1 MSVTAATTQQL
12 YWQHSSFAKD
22 LHAGVSIHSHTTC
35 SEESMSVVPP
45 IIAKMICLRSDFL
58 RRTNGQRQPLQA
70 KPNFGHGF
78 WTPPLPPRQAYRLE
92 EKQIHAQFDLP
103 AVVSLTD
110 HDNIRASSL
119 LRVIRQFRKAP
130 ISTEW
135 TISFGPT
142 FFHLGIHNLNPQTA
156 ETQMAELNAYT
167 ATPCAEKLA
176 ELLQSLCENPDLLVV
191 VNHPLWD
198 EKGIGKHRHQQT
210 LRDLLE
216 KAGPFIHAFEANG
229 LRSLEENNMVRE
241 WGNRY
246 NLPVLAGGD
255 RHGLEPNAI
264 LNLTHGTSLVEFIH
278 EVRYER
284 WSHMIYM
291 PQFQQSRFL
300 RILHMV
306 TDVVRDYPDN
316 FEGRRTFADRIFYR
330 TPDSADPV
338 SFSSIYGE
346 HSLSPVKHFLTAMQ
360 VVDRR
365 PPSAILTNA

>member
-12 YWQHSSFAKD
+12 AWQEPSVAKEFQ
-22 LHAGVSIHSHTTC
+22 AGVSIHSHTTC

-45 IIAKMICLRSDFL
+45 VIAKLICVRSDFL
-58 RRTNGQRQPLQA
+58 RRRNGQKSIED
-70 KPNFGHGF
+70 KPNFANGF

-92 EKQIHAQFDLP
+92 EKQIHSYFDLP
-103 AVVSLTD
+103 AIVSLTD

-135 TISFGPT
+135 SIPFGET
-142 FFHLGIHNLNPQTA
+142 FFHLGIHNLNSQTA
-156 ETQMAELNAYT
+156 ETWMADLNAYSEF
-167 ATPCAEKLA
+167 PSEHRLF
-176 ELLQSLCENPDLLVV
+176 ELLAGLNENPDLLVV
-191 VNHPLWD
+191 LNHPLWD
-198 EKGIGKHRHQQT
+198 EKGIGEHRHRET
-210 LRDLLE
+210 LRNLLA
-216 KAGPFIHAFEANG
+216 KAAPFIHALEANG
-229 LRSLEENNMVRE
+229 LRSLAENDLVRQ
-241 WGNRY
+241 WGAER
-246 NLPVLAGGD
+246 NLPVVAGGD

-264 LNLTHGTSLVEFIH
+264 LNLTRGTTLAEFIH

-284 WSHMIYM
+284 QSHMMYM

-316 FEGRRTFADRIFYR
+316 FEGRRTFADRIYYR
-330 TPDSADPV
+330 TPNSESPV
-338 SFSSIYGE
+338 SFSSVYGE
-346 HSLSPVKHFLTAMQ
+346 HSLSPVKHFLAAMQ